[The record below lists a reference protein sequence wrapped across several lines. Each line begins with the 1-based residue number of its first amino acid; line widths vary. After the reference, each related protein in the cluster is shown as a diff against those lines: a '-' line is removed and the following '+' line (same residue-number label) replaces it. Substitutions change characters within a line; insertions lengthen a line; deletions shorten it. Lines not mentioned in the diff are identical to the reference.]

1 MSRLRS
7 RDGGGVIEEKDLK
20 EAGTGGGNGAGGEWA
35 WKVARK
41 GIRLGR

>member
-1 MSRLRS
+1 M
-7 RDGGGVIEEKDLK
+7 IEEKDVK
-20 EAGTGGGNGAGGEWA
+20 EAEMGQGGGWA